1 MATINDLPSIVTPAN
16 NSVIVV
22 TDSTSSKKITVS
34 DLRNAMVPTAS
45 TSTAGAVKI
54 GTGLRIDASGIL
66 SITNYS
72 GYTLPAATNG
82 SLGGVIVG
90 NGLTIS
96 AEGVLAVSSLSV
108 PVATKFVSGTVK
120 VGAGLNMDNNGV
132 LNNTVPVYQ
141 LPSATQA
148 ILGGIKVGYGLTI
161 ADSFLSTA
169 TKSYAVESHQL
180 IDEDYTTA
188 NNKTLYSIGPITI
201 GRSVTFTVEREST
214 WTIYTPGA
222 SEKYVPP
229 PPPVVPIQEQDT
241 LIVDNYSIAKKIA
254 SSIGPITIDRNVTVE
269 IAPLS
274 TWVIF

>member
-1 MATINDLPSIVTPAN
+1 MATINELPSIVTPAE

-22 TDSTSSKKITVS
+22 TDSASSKKITVS

-45 TSTAGAVKI
+45 TSTAGAVKV
-54 GTGLRIDASGIL
+54 GSGLQINGAGVL

-96 AEGVLAVSSLSV
+96 AEGVLNVSSLTV
-108 PVATKFVSGTVK
+108 PVATPYVSGTIK
-120 VGAGLNMDNNGV
+120 VGVGLHMDNGI
-132 LNNTVPVYQ
+132 LNNTVPAYQ
-141 LPSATQA
+141 LPSATTA
-148 ILGGIKVGYGLTI
+148 VLGGVKVGYGLVMTE
-161 ADSFLSTA
+161 SVVSTKA
-169 TKSYAVESHQL
+169 KTYAVEGNQT

-188 NNKTLYSIGPITI
+188 NNKVLYSIGPITI
-201 GRSVTFTVEREST
+201 GRTATFTVDRQAT

-222 SEKYVPP
+222 SEQYTPP
-229 PPPVVPIQEQDT
+229 ASQPAPIQEQDT
-241 LIVDNYSIAKKIA
+241 LIVDNYSVADGKIA